1 MKSSGRIM
9 PQVEGFANAI
19 IYLYFLSNDLE
30 DQGVFPVKL
39 KDNFIGSKQE
49 AFTANQ
55 IKSKIDQE

>member
-1 MKSSGRIM
+1 M